1 MAADV
6 PPPIETVPI
15 ETVEVRAARLPA
27 AASDAAFSIV
37 RIDGDRIALSPRL
50 DETLKQIPALSLFRR
65 TTSLA
70 ANATTQGV
78 SLRAIAPSGAGRT
91 LVTLD
96 GVPQNDPFG
105 GWVIWSSLPPDAI
118 ADVAV
123 VRGAG
128 AGPYGAGALTGTIA
142 LDERVDGIVAD
153 LAAGERDSF
162 RGDAVAGVP
171 LGAVNLFVTAAG
183 ERSDGWIPVKD
194 GRGAADAKLNLSTWE
209 ASSRAQMEIGRG
221 VLAVRGGVYDDGRGS
236 GIEGGHSRARGESAS
251 VTYATP
257 PTSDEIGWRAQVWL
271 RDTDLRNFTTA
282 VAADPPGRVV
292 ANPANDQYATP
303 AFGWGAN
310 AAVRGDDGTWQW
322 EIGGDARFATGE
334 TQEHFLFLTGA
345 FQRNRIAGG
354 DAVVAGLYGEAT
366 WRSAPWLITG
376 GVRFDYW
383 QSTDA
388 HRLERNIATGIP
400 TLDID
405 APDRDGTV
413 PTARLGARRDLGSGW
428 YARAAAYEG
437 FRPPTLNELHRPF
450 RVGNDNTEANPLLKP
465 ERLYGA
471 EIALGYARDE
481 FSWSA
486 TVFYNVLKDPITNVT
501 LAVAPSTMSLTVP
514 VHFGPETFNVIVPA
528 NGALRQRQNA
538 GRIDAAGI
546 EAEATRTWG
555 DDFALR
561 AAFAYTAARVDGG
574 DTAPQLTGL
583 RPAQAP
589 RFTITA
595 GADWRALDRL
605 TLHGTL
611 RYESARFD
619 DDLNTRRLD
628 AAFTGDA
635 RADFRVSDTIVAY
648 AELQNLFDAEVETA
662 KTADGIASLD
672 QPRTFWIGLTYS
684 R

>member
-15 ETVEVRAARLPA
+15 ETVEVRAARLPPA
-27 AASDAAFSIV
+27 AGDAVFSIV
-37 RIDGDRIALSPRL
+37 RIDGDALALSPRL
-50 DETLKQIPALSLFRR
+50 DEALKQIPALSLFRR

-118 ADVAV
+118 ADIAV

-142 LDERVDGIVAD
+142 LDERIDGVVANA
-153 LAAGERDSF
+153 AAGERDSF
-162 RGDAVAGVP
+162 RGDAAANVP
-171 LGAVNLFVTAAG
+171 LGVVNLFVTAAG
-183 ERSDGWIPVKD
+183 ERSNGWIPVRE
-194 GRGAADAKLNLSTWE
+194 GRGAADAPLKLATWE
-209 ASSRAQMEIGRG
+209 TSARAQMDIGRG

-236 GIEGGHSRARGESAS
+236 GLEGGHSRARGESAS
-251 VTYATP
+251 ITYAAP
-257 PTSDEIGWRAQVWL
+257 PAPDMPGWRAQIWL

-282 VAADPPGRVV
+282 ASPDRSVAT
-292 ANPANDQYATP
+292 PANDQYATP

-310 AAVRGDDGTWQW
+310 AAVRGEDGTWQW
-322 EIGGDARFATGE
+322 EVGGDARFANGE
-334 TQEHFLFLTGA
+334 TQEHFLFQTGA

-354 DAVVAGLYGEAT
+354 NAMVAGIYGEAT
-366 WRSAPWLITG
+366 WRGAQETSGWLITG

-383 QSTDA
+383 QSSDA
-388 HRLERNIATGIP
+388 HRLERNLSTGLP
-400 TLDID
+400 TLDIG
-405 APDRDGTV
+405 APDRDGVV
-413 PTARLGARRDLGSGW
+413 PTARIGARRDLGSGW
-428 YARAAAYEG
+428 YARAAVYEG

-471 EIALGYARDE
+471 EMALGYAHDE

-501 LAVAPSTMSLTVP
+501 IATAPGPAT
-514 VHFGPETFNVIVPA
+514 VHFGPQSFNVIVPV
-528 NGALRQRQNA
+528 GGVLRQRQNA
-538 GRIDAAGI
+538 GRIDAVGV
-546 EAEATRTWG
+546 EAEATRNWG

-561 AAFAYTAARVDGG
+561 IAFDYTAARVDGG

-589 RFTITA
+589 RFTATA
-595 GADWRALDRL
+595 GADWRAAERL

-619 DDLNTRRLD
+619 DDLNTRRLE
-628 AAFTGDA
+628 AAFTGEA
-635 RADFRVSDTIVAY
+635 RAEWQLSDTVTIY
-648 AELQNLFDAEVETA
+648 ADVQNLFDSDVETA

>member
-1 MAADV
+1 MAADM
-6 PPPIETVPI
+6 PPPIETV
-15 ETVEVRAARLPA
+15 EVSAARLPPP
-27 AASDAAFSIV
+27 ASEAAFSIV
-37 RIDGDRIALSPRL
+37 RIDGDRISLSRRL
-50 DETLKQIPALSLFRR
+50 DDALREVPSLSLFRR
-65 TTSLA
+65 TSSLA
-70 ANATTQGV
+70 SNATTQGV

-118 ADVAV
+118 AGASV

-142 LDERVDGIVAD
+142 LDERVSGTVAD
-153 LAAGERDSF
+153 LAAGERDSL
-162 RGDAVAGVP
+162 RGEAVTDVP

-194 GRGAADAKLNLSTWE
+194 GRGPADAPLNLSTWE
-209 ASSRAQMEIGRG
+209 TSARAQMDVGRG

-251 VTYATP
+251 VTYAAP
-257 PTSDEIGWRAQVWL
+257 PDAHALGWRAQLWL

-310 AAVRGDDGTWQW
+310 AALRGDDGVWQW
-322 EIGGDARFATGE
+322 EAGGDARFATGE
-334 TQEHFLFLTGA
+334 TQEHFLFMTGA

-366 WRSAPWLITG
+366 WRTSPWLITG
-376 GVRFDYW
+376 GVRLDYW
-383 QSTDA
+383 QSSDA
-388 HRLERNIATGIP
+388 HRLERNLVTGVP
-400 TLDID
+400 TLDIA

-413 PTARLGARRDLGSGW
+413 PTARFGARYNIGDAL
-428 YARAAAYEG
+428 YLRAAAYSG
-437 FRPPTLNELHRPF
+437 FRAPTLNELHRPF
-450 RVGNDNTEANPLLKP
+450 RVGNDNTEANPLLTP
-465 ERLYGA
+465 ERLYGVEA
-471 EIALGYARDE
+471 GVGSERAA
-481 FSWSA
+481 FSWGVTA
-486 TVFYNVLKDPITNVT
+486 FFNVLKDPITNVT
-501 LAVAPSTMSLTVP
+501 IATAPGPAT
-514 VHFGPETFNVIVPA
+514 VHFGPENFTVVVPV
-528 NGALRQRQNA
+528 GGVLRQRQNA
-538 GRIDAAGI
+538 GRIDAAGV
-546 EAEATRTWG
+546 EAEVTRTWG

-561 AAFAYTAARVDGG
+561 LAADYTAARVDGG
-574 DTAPQLTGL
+574 NDAPQLTGL

-589 RFTITA
+589 RVTVTG
-595 GADWRALDRL
+595 GADWRALDAL
-605 TLHGTL
+605 TLHATL

-619 DDLNTRRLD
+619 DDLNTRRLG
-628 AAFTGDA
+628 AAFTADG
-635 RADFRVSDTIVAY
+635 RADWRLSDTLTLYV
-648 AELQNLFDAEVETA
+648 EGENLFDAEVETA
-662 KTADGIASLD
+662 KTADGIASFDEPQTL
-672 QPRTFWIGLTYS
+672 WIGLTWS

>member
-6 PPPIETVPI
+6 PPPI

-27 AASDAAFSIV
+27 AASDAAFSVV
-37 RIDGDRIALSPRL
+37 RIDADQLALSPRL
-50 DETLKQIPALSLFRR
+50 DEALKQIPALSLFRR

-142 LDERVDGIVAD
+142 LDERIDGAIAD
-153 LAAGERDSF
+153 ASAGERNSF

-171 LGAVNLFVTAAG
+171 LGAVNLFFTAAG
-183 ERSDGWIPVKD
+183 ERSDGWIPVAD
-194 GRGAADAKLNLSTWE
+194 GRGPADARLNLATWE
-209 ASSRAQMEIGRG
+209 TSARAQTEIGRG
-221 VLAVRGGVYDDGRGS
+221 VLAVRGGVYDDERGS
-236 GIEGGHSRARGESAS
+236 GLHGGHSRARGESAS
-251 VTYATP
+251 VTYAAP
-257 PTSDEIGWRAQVWL
+257 PSSESVGWRAQVWL

-282 VAADPPGRVV
+282 ASPDRSVAT
-292 ANPANDQYATP
+292 PANDQYATP

-322 EIGGDARFATGE
+322 EVGGDARFATGE
-334 TQEHFLFLTGA
+334 TQEHFLFSGGA
-345 FQRNRIAGG
+345 FQKNRIAGG
-354 DAVVAGLYGEAT
+354 AEVVAGLYAEAT
-366 WRSAPWLITG
+366 WRTTPWLVTG

-388 HRLERNIATGIP
+388 HRLEKIIATGVP
-400 TLDID
+400 TLAIN

-413 PTARLGARRDLGSGW
+413 PTARLGARRDLGGGW
-428 YARAAAYEG
+428 YTRAAAYEG

-450 RVGNDNTEANPLLKP
+450 RVGNDITEANPLLEP
-465 ERLYGA
+465 EKLYGA

-501 LAVAPSTMSLTVP
+501 ISTLPGSAT
-514 VHFGPETFNVIVPA
+514 VHFGPESFSVIVPV
-528 NGALRQRQNA
+528 GGVLRQRQNA
-538 GRIDAAGI
+538 GRINAAGI
-546 EAEATRTWG
+546 EAEAQRTWG

-561 AAFAYTAARVDGG
+561 VAFDYTRARVNGG

-589 RFTITA
+589 RFTATA
-595 GADWRALDRL
+595 GADWRVIEQF

-628 AAFTGDA
+628 VAFTAEA
-635 RADFRVSDTIVAY
+635 RADWQVSDTITLY
-648 AELQNLFDAEVETA
+648 AEAQNLFDADVETA

-672 QPRTFWIGLTYS
+672 EPRTLWIGLTYS